1 MPMIVEH
8 RVYDDGVVAAAL
20 LTHDKARSE
29 HESFARHLA
38 IKWLLPTSY
47 RDKQGVEVPTTNIMG
62 GETDW
67 FILPLTLGAAIGKQL
82 IEQKAAGLPGFD
94 EAGFA
99 AMVEWLLEGED
110 IFDGMCY

>member
-1 MPMIVEH
+1 MTVEH
-8 RVYDDGVVAAAL
+8 RVYDDDVIAIAL
-20 LTHDKARSE
+20 LTHSKASDER
-29 HESFARHLA
+29 ESFSRHLG
-38 IKWLLPTSY
+38 IKWLPPSGY

-62 GETDW
+62 GETGW